1 MSSEPAL
8 KIALAMSRLVDE
20 SVAQLEI
27 QMDLLNVPRSVR
39 AAMWQ
44 VVCRQAMAKAI
55 ECELT
60 ERERPSDERDQT

>member
-1 MSSEPAL
+1 MTGEPAL
-8 KIALAMSRLVDE
+8 KIAIAMSRLVDE
-20 SVAQLEI
+20 AVAQLEI

-60 ERERPSDERDQT
+60 ERERPSNEGDQT

>member
-1 MSSEPAL
+1 MSEPAL

-20 SVAQLEI
+20 AVAQLEI

-55 ECELT
+55 ECEKGDG
-60 ERERPSDERDQT
+60 E